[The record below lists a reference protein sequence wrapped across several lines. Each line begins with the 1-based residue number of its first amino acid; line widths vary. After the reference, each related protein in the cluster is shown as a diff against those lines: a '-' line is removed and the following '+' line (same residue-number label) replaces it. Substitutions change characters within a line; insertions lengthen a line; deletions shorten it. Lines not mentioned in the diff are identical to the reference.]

1 MMFYSLTLTCVS
13 VLYFYIYTHTHTKP
27 CAICIPR
34 DTEMQRSGVRIKH
47 FQNLLYWVFLFAQ
60 VSCDTLFY
68 NLLHRK
74 IFSNSVFCG
83 MVKIHLLFFIKIVL
97 IAVHWGKKTTKAQR
111 IELKSKI
118 VVSEQET
125 QGFGPWLGSIWSP
138 LSNLLDNLS
147 NQHPTGY
154 MRQIQI
160 GKKILK

>member
-13 VLYFYIYTHTHTKP
+13 ILYFYIYTHTHTKP

-83 MVKIHLLFFIKIVL
+83 MVKIHLLFFIKMSFDCCAL
-97 IAVHWGKKTTKAQR
+97 GKKNHKGTKNR
-111 IELKSKI
+111 
-118 VVSEQET
+118 T
-125 QGFGPWLGSIWSP
+125 
-138 LSNLLDNLS
+138 
-147 NQHPTGY
+147 
-154 MRQIQI
+154 QIQDCCLRTRNPRFWAMV
-160 GKKILK
+160 GVDLVAFVKSP

>member
-13 VLYFYIYTHTHTKP
+13 ILYFYIYTHTHTKP

-83 MVKIHLLFFIKIVL
+83 MVKIHLLFFIKMSFDCCAL
-97 IAVHWGKKTTKAQR
+97 GKKKPQR
-111 IELKSKI
+111 HK
-118 VVSEQET
+118 EQNSNPRLLS
-125 QGFGPWLGSIWSP
+125 QNKKPKVLGHGWGRFGRLC
-138 LSNLLDNLS
+138 
-147 NQHPTGY
+147 
-154 MRQIQI
+154 QISLTI
-160 GKKILK
+160 